1 VRSFAAVAAA
11 AVGAMLLQTTVF
23 TAFPWL
29 PVMPDPMLVLA
40 VYLGVRHPGAG
51 GACGAFLLGYFLDTF
66 SGTILGV
73 NAFAFTAVYL
83 AAHLI
88 ARRLWVEGGLPLM
101 VTVFLAGLLRSLV
114 AAAIATLVATHGLL
128 WQHVVG
134 SAVASAAVAAAIAP
148 AVFACVSWEKR
159 LIGLA

>member
-1 VRSFAAVAAA
+1 
-11 AVGAMLLQTTVF
+11 MLLQTTVF
-23 TAFPWL
+23 GALPWL
-29 PVMPDPMLVLA
+29 PVVPDLMLVLA

-73 NAFAFTAVYL
+73 NAFSFTAVYL
-83 AAHLI
+83 AAQLI
-88 ARRLWVEGGLPLM
+88 GRRLWAEAGVPL
-101 VTVFLAGLLRSLV
+101 VVRVFAGGLLR
-114 AAAIATLVATHGLL
+114 AAAGAGVATLVAAPGIVWHDVL
-128 WQHVVG
+128 G
-134 SAVASAAVAAAIAP
+134 SAVAGAAVAALAAP